1 MGIIEL
7 LGLAGSVS
15 LLSGWRLYATILIT
29 GLAMRSG
36 WVPLPEQ
43 LQAIADALGQIR
55 YGVIQLTVHDGR
67 LMQLDITERRRFA

>member
-1 MGIIEL
+1 MD
-7 LGLAGSVS
+7 
-15 LLSGWRLYATILIT
+15 
-29 GLAMRSG
+29 MRHSIDG
-36 WVPLPEQ
+36 VPQNAPLPEQ

>member
-1 MGIIEL
+1 MRQSTDGVPENAANRS
-7 LGLAGSVS
+7 AG
-15 LLSGWRLYATILIT
+15 T
-29 GLAMRSG
+29 G
-36 WVPLPEQ
+36 PLPEQ